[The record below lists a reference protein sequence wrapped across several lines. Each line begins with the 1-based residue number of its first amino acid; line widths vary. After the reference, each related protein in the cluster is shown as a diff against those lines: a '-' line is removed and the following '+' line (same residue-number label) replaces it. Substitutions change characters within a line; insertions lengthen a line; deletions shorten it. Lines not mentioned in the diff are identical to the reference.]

1 MAVLVILDANPNE
14 PEGWRFLKADEYDG
28 TGHWNDNRTF
38 PTTDDADA
46 WIQKHARNGW
56 YTLIVVE
63 DDE

>member
-28 TGHWNDNRTF
+28 
-38 PTTDDADA
+38 
-46 WIQKHARNGW
+46 IQKHERNGW
-56 YTLIVVE
+56 YTLIVGE